1 MSYDPRYFG
10 PFVAL
15 VINLSDAMSE
25 LKEQIDPGCGGKCP
39 QCSAEQ
45 SSDGPSGPG
54 GLVGWQF
61 ALVAL
66 IAFVVPMGFCVTS
79 AVLARRYL
87 GQESTQ
93 LLAALAALVFG
104 VIIAGL
110 IVRRLVPTQ
119 AREAK

>member
-1 MSYDPRYFG
+1 LSYDPRYFG
-10 PFVAL
+10 PFVVPL
-15 VINLSDAMSE
+15 INMSDAMSE
-25 LKEQIDPGCGGKCP
+25 LKEQLDPGCAGKCP

-79 AVLARRYL
+79 AVLARNYL
-87 GQESTQ
+87 RQESTQ

-110 IVRRLVPTQ
+110 IVRRIVPTQ